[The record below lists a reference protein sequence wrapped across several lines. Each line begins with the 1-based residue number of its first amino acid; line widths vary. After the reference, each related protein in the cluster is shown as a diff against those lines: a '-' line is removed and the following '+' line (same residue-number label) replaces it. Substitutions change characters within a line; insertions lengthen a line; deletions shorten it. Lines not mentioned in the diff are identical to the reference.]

1 MNITFPGLLTIVFIT
16 LKLLGK
22 IDWSWLLVLSPVLV
36 PIVLKLGIIM
46 FGVLIFTLLGK
57 PYKVF
62 LITSIIGLSIII
74 FCMYKYTQD
83 LQEMLEG
90 EMEKNIRLLEKL
102 IEGEKDDTT
111 KND

>member
-46 FGVLIFTLLGK
+46 FGALILTLLGK
-57 PYKVF
+57 PYK
-62 LITSIIGLSIII
+62 IG
-74 FCMYKYTQD
+74 FKRR
-83 LQEMLEG
+83 
-90 EMEKNIRLLEKL
+90 K
-102 IEGEKDDTT
+102 
-111 KND
+111 

>member
-57 PYKVF
+57 PYK
-62 LITSIIGLSIII
+62 IG
-74 FCMYKYTQD
+74 FKRR
-83 LQEMLEG
+83 
-90 EMEKNIRLLEKL
+90 K
-102 IEGEKDDTT
+102 
-111 KND
+111 